1 MTAAAP
7 GQTPFADSSPLQQD
21 VLKTI
26 LYFDVFRY
34 PLSPGEIYEYLPS
47 NSTSLADVRRA
58 CTSPPLSAL
67 LREEAGMYHLATF
80 SGPDPVRERQENEQ
94 RAKRFMRIARV
105 MGWIIR
111 QFPFVRG
118 IGISGELSK
127 GVVSREGDIDFMIVT
142 SPKRVWVTRTLL
154 ITFKKVFLLNRKRY
168 FCVNHF
174 ITEDHYSVAQKNRYV
189 ALEIATLI
197 PLFNAPFFR
206 KFVDRNS
213 WIRAYFPNINAVA
226 HRAFC
231 EPSRG
236 VLQRILEL
244 PLNGSAGDRLDQFLM
259 ERWRAIWRKR
269 YRHLAEEKLQELFRT
284 DESISTAYV
293 GDFLTL
299 ILREYS
305 KRLSAF
311 GLEGETGKT

>member
-1 MTAAAP
+1 
-7 GQTPFADSSPLQQD
+7 
-21 VLKTI
+21 
-26 LYFDVFRY
+26 
-34 PLSPGEIYEYLPS
+34 
-47 NSTSLADVRRA
+47 
-58 CTSPPLSAL
+58 
-67 LREEAGMYHLATF
+67 MYHLATF
-80 SGPDPVRERQENEQ
+80 SGTDPVRERRENEQ

-127 GVVSREGDIDFMIVT
+127 GVVSRKGDIDFMVVT

-154 ITFKKVFLLNRKRY
+154 IFFKKVFLLNRKRF
-168 FCVNHF
+168 FCVNHL
-174 ITEDHYSVAQKNRYV
+174 IAEDHYSVPQKNRYV

-206 KFVDRNS
+206 NFVDRNS
-213 WIRAYFPNINAVA
+213 WIRTYFPNINAVA
-226 HRAFC
+226 HRAFR

-236 VLQRILEL
+236 IFQKVLEL
-244 PLNGSAGDRLDQFLM
+244 PLSGAAGDRLDQVLM
-259 ERWRAIWRKR
+259 ERWRAIWHKR
-269 YRHLAEEKLQELFRT
+269 YRHLPEEKLRELFRT

-293 GDFLTL
+293 GDFLTV

-311 GLEGETGKT
+311 GLEGEAEKT